1 MVRTI
6 LLVVIA
12 VGLSVSASAQKSVTL
27 SKGTVVTFR
36 TVAEDIGYPASITQE
51 PNGMLWLTDRTSG
64 RVLRVDPGTG
74 AATTVLEVKLTSDP
88 VDPTIRGGVYGLAL
102 HPAFAN
108 GMPYVFVSTTTADDR
123 LIIERYRFS
132 GERLVNPVVIYVTN
146 GVPHS
151 LGLTMEALSDNTLLV
166 SVASFDTQDPIRLDN
181 VNGKI
186 IRMTF
191 DGDAVASNPM
201 YQSNDPR
208 SARSYIYSMGH
219 RNPLGLVQLP
229 VTHATLPGA
238 VFSSECG
245 PLSFDEINR
254 IESGRNYG
262 WLNTAGYC
270 TTSVQ
275 NLACPLAT
283 MNQAPSGMAYYSSS
297 AIPEWTNSLLLGTL
311 RGRGMVVAELSEN
324 GTIANIDAERPA
336 DDVMQL
342 ASDQLIDLSLNGES
356 EKVIDVT
363 VSSDGRVYVALFESS
378 DAWKG
383 RIVALENLAVHG
395 PLSVEGDELTF
406 SSGFRFGPNPVSDV
420 MNVSLDRP
428 FTTSWTAT
436 IVDLNGATVSSAQF
450 TSGTTQIS
458 MSTSDLASGAYM
470 LVLKDATQTL
480 TTTFIR

>member
-1 MVRTI
+1 MVRAI
-6 LLVVIA
+6 LCVVIA
-12 VGLSVSASAQKSVTL
+12 VGFSISAFAQRSITL

-36 TVAEDIGYPASITQE
+36 TVAEDIGYPASLTQE
-51 PNGMLWLTDRTSG
+51 HNGMLWLTDRATG

-88 VDPTIRGGVYGLAL
+88 TDPTVRGGVYGLAL

-123 LIIERYRFS
+123 LIIEKYRFS
-132 GERLVNPVVIYVTN
+132 GDRLVNPVVIYVTN

-151 LGLTMEALSDNTLLV
+151 LGLTMEALADNTLLV

-191 DGDAVASNPM
+191 EGEAVTSNPM
-201 YQSNDPR
+201 FDANNPH

-245 PLSFDEINR
+245 PRSFDEINR

-262 WLNTAGYC
+262 WLNVAGYC
-270 TTSVQ
+270 TTATQ
-275 NLACPLAT
+275 GLACPLAT
-283 MNQAPSGMAYYSSS
+283 MNQAPSGMAYYPSS

-311 RGRGMVVAELSEN
+311 RGEGMVVAELN
-324 GTIANIDAERPA
+324 PAGTISNINTENPV
-336 DDVMQL
+336 DDVMEL
-342 ASDQLIDLSLNGES
+342 SSDQLVDLSLQGEL

-363 VSSDGRVYVALFESS
+363 VASDGRIYVALFESS
-378 DAWKG
+378 DAKLG
-383 RIVALENLAVHG
+383 RIIALENLAVHG
-395 PLSVEGDELTF
+395 PLSVDGEELAT
-406 SSGFRFGPNPVSDV
+406 SSGFHFGPNPVHDV
-420 MNVSLDRP
+420 LNVSLDRP
-428 FTTSWTAT
+428 FATSWSAT

-450 TSGTTQIS
+450 TSASTQIS
-458 MSTSDLASGAYM
+458 LLTADLAPGAYM
-470 LVLKDATQTL
+470 LVVKDASQIM